1 MNLNVIMDNYKN
13 SDYMILKN
21 YLDNYKM
28 LSKLD
33 LLYCAAKGLYLD
45 YDEDGSIEF
54 KEYKHGYA
62 NNKEYEAKVE
72 EQLYRM
78 QNKVL
83 NSNITSFGE
92 LFNIIYD
99 NIYGL
104 QMVEE
109 LDCYNIALILGSTM
123 NIYPI
128 EQIYS

>member
-1 MNLNVIMDNYKN
+1 MIMDNYKN
-13 SDYMILKN
+13 SDYVVLEN

-54 KEYKHGYA
+54 KECKH
-62 NNKEYEAKVE
+62 NCHINKEYEEKVE
-72 EQLYRM
+72 EQLYKI
-78 QNKVL
+78 QNKIL
-83 NSNITSFGE
+83 DSNIASFEE

-99 NIYGL
+99 NIHSL

-109 LDCYNIALILGSTM
+109 LDCYSIALILGSTM
-123 NIYPI
+123 NIYL
-128 EQIYS
+128 SH